1 MTEELVS
8 HKLAVLAK
16 EIGFN
21 EECFYSYA
29 TDDKGDIELHSS
41 FDLTG
46 EFAFTEEDI
55 QAAEE
60 NGYTAWFAPTHSQ
73 LQRWLRE
80 EHEIELNVSS
90 VHYCSTG
97 SPRKDGVMIC
107 YAYFIQV
114 TKEMRNTPSNS
125 GWFTYEE
132 AFNAGL
138 IEACKLLSKHDRS

>member
-60 NGYTAWFAPTHSQ
+60 NGYLAWFAPTQSH
-73 LQRWLRE
+73 LQKWLRKV
-80 EHEIELNVSS
+80 HDIYVLPMLLGGTFDYNIYKSK
-90 VHYCSTG
+90 HYCAVCTG
-97 SPRKDGVMIC
+97 KFES
-107 YAYFIQV
+107 
-114 TKEMRNTPSNS
+114 
-125 GWFTYEE
+125 YEE
-132 AFNAGL
+132 SLNTGL
-138 IEACKLLSKHDRS
+138 LEACKLLADD